1 MMQPVPILGQQ
12 GNSSVNASSY
22 ARNPNVY
29 ESNPNTY
36 GRNPNVYESNPNT
49 YDRNPNV
56 YESNP
61 NTYDRNPNVYERNP
75 NTYERNP
82 NVVPDLRFDDTI
94 QFDPNSNFNIDPPV
108 EPYFNVNTYPSQEKS
123 GFFDPGGFGYEYL
136 GPRLG
141 ENIGQF
147 FGEQLYGTGIDA
159 DGQATGFPVDRPSL
173 LGDAA
178 TLPGNTL
185 RALDYV
191 FGPVVD
197 RIPGAVDYITGA
209 SGVSA
214 QAEAEDEKNAE
225 KFAKA
230 AQELSRLM
238 EGVEPNSPQ
247 ANFLREKSK
256 GDLTPDQIADANAY
270 AKSIGTTFDSTLGYS
285 RTPFQESGSDQPQIT
300 KQQLEQLVSPGLIAP
315 MGEAETKARLAQ
327 KFGFDAPVTVNQA
340 IANNPNVVMGTDAQ
354 GRMRSFASSAARQ
367 QNLANAQI
375 SYNQASL
382 GRQIRDGGT
391 GSFEGDSGARNARV
405 GSRDKRPG
413 ETQTQRDTRIAK
425 SRTQGSR
432 GSGEMSFEEAR
443 KFIPK
448 GQKETSSSYNERIKA
463 YQAQQNGRIS
473 KVKQSYDKLRNEG
486 QTLNNEKTQ
495 AYIDKVRQ
503 TKPDQYME
511 VLETAKGMLRD
522 GTLEDQ
528 EQMAM
533 YIVDEMGGR
542 VSSMF
547 DSDNKGV
554 GFNPSQLNA
563 RDRQAYDYAIDNPDD
578 PRSQQILDKLGVE

>member
-1 MMQPVPILGQQ
+1 M
-12 GNSSVNASSY
+12 
-22 ARNPNVY
+22 
-29 ESNPNTY
+29 
-36 GRNPNVYESNPNT
+36 
-49 YDRNPNV
+49 
-56 YESNP
+56 
-61 NTYDRNPNVYERNP
+61 
-75 NTYERNP
+75 
-82 NVVPDLRFDDTI
+82 
-94 QFDPNSNFNIDPPV
+94 
-108 EPYFNVNTYPSQEKS
+108 
-123 GFFDPGGFGYEYL
+123 
-136 GPRLG
+136 
-141 ENIGQF
+141 
-147 FGEQLYGTGIDA
+147 
-159 DGQATGFPVDRPSL
+159 
-173 LGDAA
+173 LGDAS

-256 GDLTPDQIADANAY
+256 GNLTPDQIADANAY

-285 RTPFQESGSDQPQIT
+285 RTPFQESESDQPQIT

-391 GSFEGDSGARNARV
+391 GSFE
-405 GSRDKRPG
+405 G

-528 EQMAM
+528 AQMAM

-547 DSDNKGV
+547 DSGNKGV
-554 GFNPSQLNA
+554 GFNPGQLNA

-578 PRSQQILDKLGVE
+578 PRSQQILDKLGVK